1 MKHKTVVVIRGTPA
15 SGKSTTCNRLK
26 DVMLAQGFTVSY
38 LPWDTFHHF
47 VEPRTCLTPKI
58 IMEDTLRLLKV
69 AEDCL
74 DAGSDLVILDGV
86 FIYPEEID
94 AIHSLLTR
102 KGVRILHYRLV
113 AQEPTLITRNQARA
127 IEDRLPASRI
137 REVAQDSLWDYN
149 VPHETLLDS
158 TKYSPDS
165 IVALISQAI
174 MQQSAPIALF
184 NNPTTSHL
192 WRLGTAL
199 RYPEFR
205 RFEHVDL
212 VWQESQQQWQSN
224 TFFDF
229 TFTAQEEKELLSFL
243 KRQPVLF
250 KYLNAQSRAY
260 SCLHDLAQ
268 QQGLQCHEESKWS
281 APIVNIPPKT
291 IVADFL
297 IQHSTRLKRSLKKA
311 RSHHTVTRYSASS
324 QIEQLWQD
332 ALYVDARGWKP
343 LQQSDMRSL
352 NREDLQYLPGLLAK
366 SNQYHLA
373 VTYDD
378 NGTPG
383 AWSLMINNGAGQWYA
398 AKWGCSYQGR
408 EKLMGINCL
417 MSHLETIYCP
427 YAGLQLDLWGRENEF
442 YNQLANEYIERL
454 HLRIT
459 P

>member
-15 SGKSTTCNRLK
+15 SGKSTTCNHLK
-26 DVMLAQGFTVSY
+26 DVMLAQGLTVSY

-47 VEPRTCLTPKI
+47 VEPRTYLTLKI

-69 AEDCL
+69 ADDCL
-74 DAGSDLVILDGV
+74 DAGSDLIILDGV

-94 AIHSLLTR
+94 AIHSLFTQ

-113 AQEPTLITRNQARA
+113 AQEPTLITRNQERA
-127 IEDRLPASRI
+127 VEDRLPVSRI
-137 REVAQDSLWDYN
+137 KEVVQDSLWKHN
-149 VPHETLLDS
+149 VPHEIVLDS
-158 TKYSPDS
+158 TEYSPDS

-174 MQQSAPIALF
+174 MQPESIVPLA
-184 NNPTTSHL
+184 NPTTSHL

-212 VWQESQQQWQSN
+212 VWQEGQQQWQSN

-229 TFTAQEEKELLSFL
+229 TFTAQEEKELRSFL
-243 KRQPVLF
+243 QRQPVLF
-250 KYLNAQSRAY
+250 KYLNAKSRAY
-260 SCLHDLAQ
+260 FCLHDLAQ
-268 QQGLQCHEESKWS
+268 QHGLQCHEESQWS
-281 APIVNIPPKT
+281 APIVNIPPET
-291 IVADFL
+291 TVADFL

-311 RSHHTVTRYSASS
+311 RTHPTVTRYSTSG
-324 QIEQLWQD
+324 QTEQLWQD
-332 ALYVDARGWKP
+332 ALYVDAKGWKTT
-343 LQQSDMRSL
+343 QQSDMRSL
-352 NREDLQYLPGLLAK
+352 NREDLQYLPGLL
-366 SNQYHLA
+366 SNSHHYHLA

-378 NGTPG
+378 KGTPG

-398 AKWGCSYQGR
+398 AKWGCSYLGR
-408 EKLMGINCL
+408 EKLMGIHCL
-417 MSHLETIYCP
+417 ISHLETLYCP
-427 YAGLQLDLWGRENEF
+427 YTGLQLDLWGRENEF
-442 YNQLANEYIERL
+442 YDQLANQYIERL

>member
-15 SGKSTTCNRLK
+15 SGKSTTCNHLK
-26 DVMLAQGFTVSY
+26 EAMLAQGLTVSY

-47 VEPRTCLTPKI
+47 VEPRTYLTPKI
-58 IMEDTLRLLKV
+58 VMEDTVRLLKV
-69 AEDCL
+69 ADDCF
-74 DAGSDLVILDGV
+74 DAGSDLIILDGV

-94 AIHSLLTR
+94 AIHSLFTQ

-113 AQEPTLITRNQARA
+113 ARETTLITRNQERA
-127 IEDRLPASRI
+127 IEDRLPDSRI

-149 VPHETLLDS
+149 IPHETLLDS
-158 TKYSPDS
+158 TKYSPAD
-165 IVALISQAI
+165 IVALIRRAI

-184 NNPTTSHL
+184 TNPTTSHL

-205 RFEHVDL
+205 RFKHVDL
-212 VWQESQQQWQSN
+212 VWQADQQQWQSN

-243 KRQPVLF
+243 KQQPVLF
-250 KYLNAQSRAY
+250 KYLNAKSRAY
-260 SCLHDLAQ
+260 SYLHDLAQ
-268 QQGLQCHEESKWS
+268 QHGLRCYEESKWS
-281 APIVNIPPKT
+281 APIVSIPPKT
-291 IVADFL
+291 RVADFL
-297 IQHSTRLKRSLKKA
+297 LQHSTRLKRSLKKA
-311 RSHHTVTRYSASS
+311 RTHHTITRYSTSA
-324 QIEQLWQD
+324 QTEQLWQD
-332 ALYVDARGWKP
+332 ALYVDTKSWKII
-343 LQQSDMRSL
+343 QQSDMRSL
-352 NREDLQYLPGLLAK
+352 NREDLQYLPGLLSK

-373 VTYDD
+373 VTYDH

-417 MSHLETIYCP
+417 INHLETLYCP
-427 YAGLQLDLWGRENEF
+427 YTGLQLDLWGRENEF
-442 YNQLANEYIERL
+442 YDQLANEYIERL